1 MLHLDPNEYYGGE
14 QASLTLDE
22 LEAWAGA
29 RGESSSPWASTPYG
43 LHQRAQYTHLSTSGL
58 GSLAADRRRY
68 ALSLFPALMVSRG
81 TLVSTLISSDVAK
94 YVGFRLLDGVSV
106 WDSESGAAR
115 RVPGSKE
122 DVFRDKSISLPEKR
136 KLMKAL
142 LFAGSEFED
151 DEVFKGEL
159 LFLVL
164 AS

>member
-1 MLHLDPNEYYGGE
+1 
-14 QASLTLDE
+14 
-22 LEAWAGA
+22 
-29 RGESSSPWASTPYG
+29 
-43 LHQRAQYTHLSTSGL
+43 
-58 GSLAADRRRY
+58 
-68 ALSLFPALMVSRG
+68 MVSRG

-106 WDSESGAAR
+106 WDAASDSPR

-142 LFAGSEFED
+142 LFAGSEFEE

-159 LFLVL
+159 
-164 AS
+164 SP